1 MTLYSATEPSGR
13 PRPPMRAKR
22 TPGQSA
28 STTEQRPGLY
38 QRRISRFRRI
48 SSRSVTLTA
57 PRRGER
63 PISRFRWIP
72 AAAGWTVGVIATL
85 SLIASVS
92 PVIRWLI
99 KVPREFI
106 NNYLFNFPDTSFAWS
121 FVLALL
127 AGALTAR
134 KRIAWWLLVLNLLVA
149 AGWNIGGLAADNNT
163 ALNIFGESLG
173 LVLHVAA
180 LGVLVLAYRE
190 FWAKVRRGA
199 LYKAAAVL
207 ITGWAIGILLSW
219 GLVEMFPRT
228 LAPDDRLFYVVDRV
242 VGFAVAGPGSFAGRP
257 HVFLNALFG
266 LFSAFALIAAAI
278 VLFQS
283 QRAENALTGE
293 DESAIR
299 GLLELYGK
307 NDSLGYFATR
317 RDKSVVFAPSGRA
330 AITYRVELGV
340 CLASGDPVGDPRAW
354 PQAIDAW
361 LALCQ
366 TYGWTPGNMGASSAG
381 ARAFRDAGLNALEL
395 GDEAILHTG
404 DFKLSGRDM
413 RGVRQAVTRARR
425 SGLTVRI
432 RRHHDIEQ
440 DEMKRVTARADAWRD
455 TESERGFSMA
465 LGRLGDPADGDCLL
479 VEAIQPDHTVVAMLS
494 LVPWG
499 QNGVSLDLMRRSAQS
514 PNGTI
519 ELMVSELALH
529 AERIGI
535 SCISLNFAMF
545 RSAFEQGAQLGAGPV
560 ARLWR
565 GFLLFFSR
573 WWQLETLYR
582 SNVKYQP
589 SWVPRYACY
598 EDARMIPRVGVA
610 SVIAE
615 GFLVL
620 PFTRRPKQHTGHHP
634 SVPPTLVAT
643 GLLHHDGTAPDV
655 SRFPR
660 ADLGRADEDQ
670 RRLPEQMRV
679 RLCKLKML
687 QDSGI
692 DAYPVGE
699 PPSHTVAQALGADD
713 PTTISVS
720 GRVLQI
726 RNFGGVL
733 FVQLRDWSAEM
744 QLLLENSALERGRTA
759 DFTKAIDLGDLVEVT
774 GQMGHSQTGTKSM
787 IVHSWRLIGK
797 CLRPLP
803 NKWKGLTDPE
813 ARVRSRYVD
822 LAVNAESRELITAR
836 SNVLR
841 AIRDTLCAK
850 GFLEVE
856 TPILQQIHG
865 GAAARP
871 FITHS
876 NTYDLDLYLRIAPE
890 LYLKRLCVGGVE
902 RVFELGRAFR
912 NEGVDSSHNP
922 EFTLL
927 EAYQAHADYTVWIDG
942 SRELIQNAAQAAN
955 GAQVVMRPRNPD
967 RRAGTDDYFEP
978 VDISGVWLVKTVHDA
993 VSEALGEH
1001 IDAHT
1006 SLAKLRTLSDAAQI
1020 PYLTRWDTGAIVL
1033 ELYEHLVE
1041 ARTEQP
1047 TFYIDFP
1054 TSVSPLTRPHRSKPH
1069 VAERWDLVAWGVELG
1084 TAYSELTDP
1093 VEQRRRLQEQSL
1105 LAAGG
1110 DPEAM
1115 EFDEDFLQ
1123 AMEYAMPPTGGL
1135 GMGVDRVVMLITG
1148 RSIRETLPFPLAKP
1162 R

>member
-1 MTLYSATEPSGR
+1 M
-13 PRPPMRAKR
+13 
-22 TPGQSA
+22 
-28 STTEQRPGLY
+28 
-38 QRRISRFRRI
+38 
-48 SSRSVTLTA
+48 TLTA
-57 PRRGER
+57 
-63 PISRFRWIP
+63 SRVRSRSSSRLRWVP

-99 KVPREFI
+99 RVPREFI
-106 NNYLFNFPDTSFAWS
+106 NDYIFNFPDTSFAWS

-134 KRIAWWLLVLNLLVA
+134 KRIAWWLLVLNLLLA
-149 AGWNIGGLAADNNT
+149 AGLNVAGLIADHPSAAKRFGETLGLGLHLAAVVV
-163 ALNIFGESLG
+163 LIFG
-173 LVLHVAA
+173 
-180 LGVLVLAYRE
+180 YRE

-199 LYKAAAVL
+199 LYKAAGVL
-207 ITGWAIGILLSW
+207 LTGWAIGIVVSW
-219 GLVEMFPRT
+219 GLVETFPRT
-228 LAPDDRLFYVVDRV
+228 LAAEDRLFYVVNRV
-242 VGFAVAGPGSFAGRP
+242 VGFAVVESAQFTGRP
-257 HVFLNALFG
+257 PVFLNALFG
-266 LFSAFALIAAAI
+266 LFSAMALIVAAI

-299 GLLELYGK
+299 GLLELWGK
-307 NDSLGYFATR
+307 DDSLGYFATR

-340 CLASGDPVGDPRAW
+340 CLASGDPIGDPRAW

-366 TYGWTPGNMGASSAG
+366 SYGWTPGNMGASSAG
-381 ARAFRDAGLNALEL
+381 AKAFREAGLNALEL
-395 GDEAILHTG
+395 GDEAILQTAE
-404 DFKLSGRDM
+404 FRLSGREM

-425 SGLTVRI
+425 AGLTMRI
-432 RRHHDIEQ
+432 RRHHDIEPA
-440 DEMKRVTARADAWRD
+440 EMAQVISRADSWRD
-455 TESERGFSMA
+455 TEAERGFSMA

-479 VEAIQPDHTVVAMLS
+479 VEAIGSDDTVVAMLS

-499 QNGVSLDLMRRSAQS
+499 RNGVSLDLMRRSPQS

-535 SCISLNFAMF
+535 TRISLNFAMF

-582 SNVKYQP
+582 SNMKYQP
-589 SWVPRYACY
+589 DWIPRFACY

-610 SVIAE
+610 SSIAE

-620 PFTRRPKQHTGHHP
+620 PFTRHDEQHTGHHP
-634 SVPPTLVAT
+634 AVPPTLLAT
-643 GLLHHDGTAPDV
+643 GLLHHDGSAPDA
-655 SRFPR
+655 SALQE
-660 ADLGRADEDQ
+660 ADFGDVDERG

-679 RLCKLKML
+679 RLSKLKAL

-692 DAYPVGE
+692 DAYPVGT
-699 PPSHTVAQALGADD
+699 PPSHTVAQALGIEDQ
-713 PTTISVS
+713 TSVSVS
-720 GRVLQI
+720 GRVL
-726 RNFGGVL
+726 RMRDFGGVL
-733 FVQLRDWSAEM
+733 FAELRDWSAEV
-744 QLLLENSALERGRTA
+744 QLLLENSVLEHGRTA

-774 GQMGHSQTGTKSM
+774 GKMGYSKTGTRSL

-822 LAVNAESRELITAR
+822 LAVNAEARELIAAR
-836 SNVLR
+836 SRVLR
-841 AIRDTLCAK
+841 SIRDTLNDK

-871 FITHS
+871 FSTHINS
-876 NTYDLDLYLRIAPE
+876 YDLDLYLRIAPE

-912 NEGVDSSHNP
+912 NEGVDFSHNP

-927 EAYQAHADYTVWIDG
+927 EAYQAHADYKDWIDG

-955 GAQVVMRPRNPD
+955 GAQVVLRP
-967 RRAGTDDYFEP
+967 AGDGLEEI
-978 VDISGVWLVKTVHDA
+978 DISGVWPVKTVHDA
-993 VSEALGEH
+993 VSEALGDH
-1001 IDAHT
+1001 IDAST
-1006 SLAKLRTLSDAAQI
+1006 SLATLRRLSDAAQI
-1020 PYLTRWDTGAIVL
+1020 PYLARWDAGAVVL

-1041 ARTEQP
+1041 ARTEKP

-1054 TSVSPLTRPHRSKPH
+1054 QSVSPLTRPHRDKPGI
-1069 VAERWDLVAWGVELG
+1069 AERWDLVAWGVELG

-1093 VEQRRRLQEQSL
+1093 VEQRRRLEEQSL

-1115 EFDEDFLQ
+1115 ELDEDFLQ

-1135 GMGVDRVVMLITG
+1135 GMGVDRVVMLVTG